1 MEDKFPMNLQFFAE
15 NPAAGADDAS
25 DTGAPD
31 EAENTKQVDGS
42 SDNGQTK
49 TFTQEEVD
57 KMVEKRMARYDR
69 AHQKEVESAKTEATK
84 LAKMNKDQK
93 KDYELQQAQQKAQDA
108 EAQLARYQLRDTVRK
123 QLVDGGFT
131 PEESDID
138 LVVTADAETT
148 KQNGDALLE
157 MVERIRND
165 ERQKTLSGSTP
176 KVSGTQ
182 VKAPDAHEFMKYSY
196 DQRVKLKHDN
206 PTLYSQLVQQTL

>member
-25 DTGAPD
+25 DTGAPN
-31 EAENTKQVDGS
+31 EAEAKPVEPG
-42 SDNGQTK
+42 SDNDQPK

-57 KMVEKRMARYDR
+57 KMVQKRMARYDR
-69 AHQKEVESAKTEATK
+69 EHQKEVESAKTEAAK

-148 KQNGDALLE
+148 KQNGDALLA

-182 VKAPDAHEFMKYSY
+182 VKAPNAQEFMKYSY
-196 DQRVKLKHDN
+196 DQRIKLKHDN